1 MSHPPKSISTEADLH
16 RGLEQLQELD
26 QGFVQTIEGLDSV
39 PLRSR
44 PPGFEGLAEI
54 IVAQQVSKA
63 SATAILGRLKEGV
76 VPFSADGFLQAGE
89 LVWVEAGLSRAKQ
102 ATLERLALALVQD
115 ELNLDALCKIPP
127 AQAMEELTALKGIGP
142 WTAEVFLLFCAG
154 HPDVFPAGDVALQH
168 VVGWL
173 CGCDEKPD
181 TKVTRVLAERWAPLR
196 SVAARVCYA
205 EYARRK
211 GWTATP
217 L

>member
-1 MSHPPKSISTEADLH
+1 M
-16 RGLEQLQELD
+16 EQLQELD

>member
-1 MSHPPKSISTEADLH
+1 M
-16 RGLEQLQELD
+16 EQLQELD
-26 QGFVQTIEGLDSV
+26 QGIVQTIEGLDSV

-89 LVWVEAGLSRAKQ
+89 LVWVEAGLSRTKQ

-181 TKVTRVLAERWAPLR
+181 TKDTRVLAERWAPLR

>member
-1 MSHPPKSISTEADLH
+1 MPLSLKSINTEADLH
-16 RGLEQLQELD
+16 NGLHQLQVLD
-26 QGFVQTIEGLDSV
+26 PDIVTTIEGLDSV

-63 SATAILGRLKEGV
+63 SAAATFGRLRERV
-76 VPFSADGFLQAGE
+76 VPFSADGFLKVGE
-89 LVWVEAGLSRAKQ
+89 LAWIEAGLSRAKQ
-102 ATLERLALALVQD
+102 VTLEGVAYALVRD
-115 ELNLDALCKIPP
+115 ELNLNALCKIPP
-127 AQAMEELTALKGIGP
+127 TQAMDELTMLKGIGP

-154 HPDVFPAGDVALQH
+154 HPDIFPAGDVALQH

-173 CGCDEKPD
+173 CDCDEKPD
-181 TKVTRVLAERWAPLR
+181 VKETRVLAERWAPLR

-205 EYARRK
+205 EYAHRK
-211 GWTATP
+211 GWTAAP